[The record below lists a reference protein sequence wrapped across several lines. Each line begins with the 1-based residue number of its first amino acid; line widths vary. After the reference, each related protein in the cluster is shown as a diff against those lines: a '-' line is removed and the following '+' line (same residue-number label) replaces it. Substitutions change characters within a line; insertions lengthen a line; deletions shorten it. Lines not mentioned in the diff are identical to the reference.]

1 MKVELLH
8 YTPLFV
14 ADTAISKCYDTGCKF
29 SIDEQQNR
37 INRVANVSKH
47 ASTIEHLTYNFDIEG
62 ISRAVLQE
70 LSRHRIASYSV
81 KSTRYTLK
89 ELKAEKGL
97 YDTVAGYDWNV
108 VNKYCV
114 LTDAYDVDKA
124 IAEAL
129 VNLQSLVQ
137 DGIPNDITKYALPE
151 AYKTALVMSINA
163 RALQNFLEL
172 RTSKHALWEIQELAR
187 EMYAIIPAD
196 HQFLFQGNVKN

>member
-29 SIDEQQNR
+29 STDEQQNR

-89 ELKAEKGL
+89 ELKGERGL
-97 YDTVAGYDWNV
+97 YDAEWGFSWGTVE
-108 VNKYCV
+108 KYCKTTGNYKV
-114 LTDAYDVDKA
+114 DVA

-137 DGIPNDITKYALPE
+137 DGIPNDVTKYTLPE

-187 EMYAIIPAD
+187 EMYSVIPAD

>member
-1 MKVELLH
+1 M
-8 YTPLFV
+8 
-14 ADTAISKCYDTGCKF
+14 
-29 SIDEQQNR
+29 
-37 INRVANVSKH
+37 
-47 ASTIEHLTYNFDIEG
+47 
-62 ISRAVLQE
+62 LQE

-97 YDTVAGYDWNV
+97 YHTVAGYDWNV
-108 VNKYCV
+108 VSKYCV
-114 LTDAYDVDKA
+114 TTDAYDVDKA

-187 EMYAIIPAD
+187 EMYAVIPED
-196 HQFLFQGNVKN
+196 HKFLFESNVKP

>member
-29 SIDEQQNR
+29 STDEQQNR

-97 YDTVAGYDWNV
+97 YDTVAGYDWKTV
-108 VNKYCV
+108 DKYCV
-114 LTDAYDVDKA
+114 TTGAFDVDYA

-129 VNLQSLVQ
+129 IRLKDLVQ

-163 RALQNFLEL
+163 RALQNFLHL
-172 RTSKHALWEIQELAR
+172 RTSKHALWEIQDLAR
-187 EMYAIIPAD
+187 EMYAVIPED
-196 HQFLFQGNVKN
+196 HQFLFESNVKP